1 MNTDDW
7 QARLIQLIAVPGLL
21 LSYYMLLYHNG
32 DLVAACPVSSWEDC
46 GAVSGPGAAYSTIGP
61 IPVALIGLLGYAFI
75 FGIVWLRDWFAVVDE
90 NLPEILVATTGLAF
104 LFSLYLTGL
113 EAFVLD
119 AFCRFCLIS
128 AAMATVLFGL
138 AIGYLVQVNRSTQT

>member
-7 QARLIQLIAVPGLL
+7 QVRLIQLIAVPGLL
-21 LSYYMLLYHNG
+21 LSYYMLLFHNG
-32 DLVAACPVSSWEDC
+32 DLIASCGVSSWEDC
-46 GAVSGPGAAYSTIGP
+46 GLVSGPDAPYSAVGP
-61 IPVALIGLLGYAFI
+61 IPVALIGLLGYLFI
-75 FGIVWLRDWFAVVDE
+75 FGIIWLRDWLPAVDD

-113 EAFVLD
+113 EAFVID

-128 AAMATVLFGL
+128 AAMATLLFGL
-138 AIGYLVQVNRSTQT
+138 AIGYLRQVNRAGVS